1 MDSSSETTRPSVRAR
16 ASRVAILVILAA
28 ALGLR
33 LYGLGWDEGYP
44 YTPHP
49 DERFILSK
57 AAELSLPGL
66 GDLGTLLDA
75 DLSTWNPRRFAY
87 GSLPLYLLKGVQTS
101 YELLAEQPLHDLRI
115 AGRVIS
121 AFADF
126 ATVVLVFLLGSM
138 AYGRRVGLI
147 AAALVATAVIHVQ
160 LSHFFAVD
168 TLLTLFV
175 VGGLYFLVRV
185 ARDGRTGDSVAAGA
199 LIGLG
204 LATKV
209 SIAPLLG
216 AFALA
221 HVMYAL
227 SMLSSVDVRF
237 DRRWRRAAVGLAA
250 GAGTAFAVLVVAQPY
265 MFLDWD
271 RFYADVIEQSEMVRR
286 IRDYP
291 YTRQYIDTTPYLYHV
306 RQLATWGLGWPLGLL
321 AWGGLAFAAL
331 RGLRLSVGAAYMVAG
346 VALPAALLVYSTSV
360 VAIVVASGI
369 ALLALAATLP
379 FRSVD
384 SRTDVLLLSWVVP
397 YFLVIGSFDV
407 KFLRY
412 LLPITPFM
420 LLFGARML
428 AAVWDRALAYRSTL
442 KPYLAAGG
450 IVLLGASIFYTLAY
464 VSIYSERHTAVR
476 ASEWIDENVRGPN
489 TILKEHWE
497 ESLPELYA
505 YNVRELKLYDPDSP
519 QKTLEMAASLA
530 SADYLVFYSNRLY
543 GTIPRLPERYP
554 VSDRFYDVLFSG
566 RLGYRLVHVETAYP
580 ELFGVSFVDDTFERP
595 GVVEPEPLNDLRQS
609 ALYLRLGAADESFT
623 VYDHPKVLILRNV
636 GHYGTGYIQ
645 QEIENGVEYGWPST
659 EVLEQNGLML
669 SEEVARVQRGG
680 GTWTDIVKP
689 GSWTSR
695 APAVAWLLVVELMAL
710 AALPLAWLVFRPLPD
725 RGFLFSKGLGLL
737 AVGLVVW
744 LLASVHWM
752 EFSRLSIAV
761 GLIAV
766 GSISAIIAAT
776 RWREMVDFARARW
789 RLLVIGEVV
798 FLVAYFAFVMVRMA
812 NPDLWHPYRGGEK
825 PMDLA
830 YLNAVLKSS
839 YMPPYDPWFAG
850 GFINYY
856 YWGQFLVAM
865 LVRATGI
872 ETAVAFNLA
881 VPAFFALTAAG
892 SFSLVYNLAESTR
905 LRLAPPSVP
914 LPQGA
919 SEKAG
924 PVLRG
929 LSLSPVIAGTGGV
942 LFVVVL
948 GNLDGAIQV
957 GQGVWRSFVQGQP
970 FWDPAVGGFD
980 FWRSTRMMPPDPP
993 GHEISEFPFF
1003 SFLFADLHAHM
1014 MVLPF
1019 TMIALGIGAAVVVG
1033 ASANSRGRGILPGVE
1048 ETARLAALGVV
1059 IGSLRLINA
1068 WDFPTHLI
1076 IGISA
1081 VFLGEYFSHGG
1092 LGLTV
1097 IFRWATKS
1105 VLVVAVGYAA
1115 FLPYHMRYEA
1125 FFNGVEGTTNTTV
1138 LWQFLAI
1145 TGLFIFIVGSFFLHE
1160 ARDWLRHLFE
1170 AVGRMA
1176 RPVNRGETAALLL
1189 LATGAVVVVVA
1200 GTLIVVAAFG
1210 STVPFVVVLLA
1221 LVAAVGVR
1229 WLLSARPDA
1238 PPLAFA
1244 GLMVG
1249 VALSLAIGLDFVRV
1263 EGDIDRM
1270 NSVFKFYLQM
1280 WVLLAAASAY
1290 LLWRLA
1296 HGRQGWWR
1304 RPSWLATAWAAGLG
1318 VLLVGSGVYPILG
1331 TQDRLRDRF
1340 DDRVTPLTL
1349 DGTAYIEGAVY
1360 RDPRGSI
1367 DLKADFEGIR
1377 WLLANVEGSPVI
1389 LEGSTEPERY
1399 RWGGRV
1405 SIYTGLPT
1413 IVGWKWHQ
1421 EQQRWAYQAD
1431 VGRRTRDVHLLYE
1444 TANPEKAREL
1454 LTKYGVEY
1462 VYVGPLE
1469 RAYYGADGLA
1479 KFEDMVGEDLERV
1492 FRTDL
1497 VTIYRV
1503 RNAT

>member
-121 AFADF
+121 ALADF

-227 SMLSSVDVRF
+227 SMLSSVDVPF

-346 VALPAALLVYSTSV
+346 VALPAALLVYSTSA
-360 VAIVVASGI
+360 VAIVAASGI

-379 FRSVD
+379 FRSPE

-595 GVVEPEPLNDLRQS
+595 GVVEPEALNDLRQS
-609 ALYLRLGAADESFT
+609 ALSLRLGAADESFT
-623 VYDHPKVLILRNV
+623 VYDHPKVLILRNI

-645 QEIENGVEYGWPST
+645 QEIEKGVEYGWPST
-659 EVLEQNGLML
+659 EVVEQSGLML
-669 SEEVARVQRGG
+669 SDEVVRAQRGG

-752 EFSRLSIAV
+752 EFSRLSFAV

-825 PMDLA
+825 PMDMA
-830 YLNAVLKSS
+830 YLNAVLRSS

-865 LVRATGI
+865 LIRATGI

-914 LPQGA
+914 LPQGG

-924 PVLRG
+924 PILRG
-929 LSLSPVIAGTGGV
+929 LHLSPVIAGTGGV

-957 GQGVWRSFVQGQP
+957 WEGVWRSFVQGLV
-970 FWDPAVGGFD
+970 FWDPGVGGFD

-993 GHEISEFPFF
+993 GHEINEFPFF

-1019 TMIALGIGAAVVVG
+1019 TLVALGIGTAVVIG
-1033 ASANSRGRGILPGVE
+1033 ASAKSRGRGILPGVE

-1115 FLPYHMRYEA
+1115 FLPYHMTYEA

>member
-1 MDSSSETTRPSVRAR
+1 MDSSPETKGASFRAR
-16 ASRVAILVILAA
+16 ASRIALLVILAV

-66 GDLGTLLDA
+66 SELGTLFDSE
-75 DLSTWNPRRFAY
+75 LSTWNPRRFAY
-87 GSLPLYLLKGVQTS
+87 GSSPLYLLKGVQAG
-101 YELLAEQPLHDLRI
+101 YEFLAEQPLHDLRI

-121 AFADF
+121 ALTDF

-147 AAALVATAVIHVQ
+147 AALLAATAVIHVQ

-185 ARDGRTGDSVAAGA
+185 ARNGRTWDSVAAGA

-221 HVMYAL
+221 HIMYAL
-227 SMLSSVDVRF
+227 SMLGPVDATF
-237 DRRWRRAAVGLAA
+237 DRRWRQSAIGLAA
-250 GAGTAFAVLVVAQPY
+250 GAGAALAVLVVVQPY

-306 RQLATWGLGWPLGLL
+306 QQLATWGLGWPLGLV
-321 AWGGLAFAAL
+321 AWGGLVFAAL
-331 RGLRLSVGAAYMVAG
+331 RGLRLPVGVAYVAAG
-346 VALPAALLVYSTSV
+346 VTLPAALLVYSTSA
-360 VAIVVASGI
+360 VAIVAASGI
-369 ALLALAATLP
+369 ALVALAATLP
-379 FRSVD
+379 FRSAE
-384 SRTDVLLLSWVVP
+384 SRADVLLLSWVVP

-428 AAVWDRALAYRSTL
+428 TAVWDRAAAYRPAL

-450 IVLLGASIFYTLAY
+450 IILLGVSIFYTLAY
-464 VSIYSERHTAVR
+464 VSIYSEKHTAVR
-476 ASEWIDENVRGPN
+476 ASEWIHENARGPN

-505 YNVRELKLYDPDSP
+505 YNVRELRLYEPDRP
-519 QKTLEMAASLA
+519 QKTLEMADSLA

-595 GVVEPEPLNDLRQS
+595 GVVEPEGLGDFTQS
-609 ALYLRLGAADESFT
+609 AVSLRLGAADESFT
-623 VYDHPKVLILRNV
+623 VYDHPKVLILQNV
-636 GHYGTGYIQ
+636 GRYGTGYIQ
-645 QEIENGVEYGWPST
+645 QEIEKGVEYPWPST
-659 EVLEQNGLML
+659 EAAEPSGLML
-669 SEEVARVQRGG
+669 SDELARAQREG
-680 GTWTDIVKP
+680 GTWTDIVRP
-689 GSWTSR
+689 ESWTNR
-695 APAVAWLLVVELMAL
+695 VPAIAWLLAIELIAL

-737 AVGLVVW
+737 VVGLVVW
-744 LLASVHWM
+744 LLASVGWM
-752 EFSRLSIAV
+752 EFSRLSVAV

-766 GSISAIIAAT
+766 GSVSAIIVAG
-776 RWREMVDFARARW
+776 RWREMVDFVRTRW
-789 RLLVIGEVV
+789 KLLLIGEAV
-798 FLVAYFAFVMVRMA
+798 FLLAYFAFVMVRMA
-812 NPDLWHPYRGGEK
+812 NPDLWHAYRGGEK

-830 YLNAVLKSS
+830 YLNAVLRSS

-872 ETAVAFNLA
+872 GTAVAFNLA

-892 SFSLVYNLAESTR
+892 SFSLIYNLAESTR
-905 LRLAPPSVP
+905 ARLSSSAVP
-914 LPQGA
+914 
-919 SEKAG
+919 
-924 PVLRG
+924 RG
-929 LSLSPVIAGTGGV
+929 LPLSPVIAGLGAV
-942 LFVVVL
+942 FFVAVL

-957 GQGVWRSFVQGQP
+957 GQGVWRSFVQGLS
-970 FWDPAVGGFD
+970 FWDPGAGGFD

-993 GHEISEFPFF
+993 GFEINEFPFF

-1019 TMIALGIGAAVVVG
+1019 TLVALGIGAAVVIG
-1033 ASANSRGRGILPGVE
+1033 ASARSRGRGRLRGIEDL
-1048 ETARLAALGVV
+1048 ARLAVLGVV

-1076 IGISA
+1076 MGVSA
-1081 VFLGEYFSHGG
+1081 VFLAEYFSHGG
-1092 LGLTV
+1092 LGLV
-1097 IFRWATKS
+1097 VVLRWMAKS
-1105 VLVVAVGYAA
+1105 ALVVAVGYAA
-1115 FLPYHMRYEA
+1115 FLPYHLTYEA
-1125 FFNGVEGTTNTTV
+1125 FFNSVEGTTNTTV

-1160 ARDWLRHLFE
+1160 ARDWLRRLCE
-1170 AVGRMA
+1170 AVSGMVRSA
-1176 RPVNRGETAALLL
+1176 PRGEIVGLWLLGGGLVVIAAV
-1189 LATGAVVVVVA
+1189 GAPSVI
-1200 GTLIVVAAFG
+1200 TRLG
-1210 STVPFVVVLLA
+1210 STVPFVGALLA
-1221 LVAAVGVR
+1221 LVAAVGLR
-1229 WLLSARPDA
+1229 WMMSDRPDA
-1238 PPLAFA
+1238 PHLAFA
-1244 GLMVG
+1244 ALMVG

-1296 HGRQGWWR
+1296 HDRPGWWR
-1304 RPSWLATAWAAGLG
+1304 RPSWGATAWAAGLG
-1318 VLLVGSGVYPILG
+1318 VLLVGSAVYPLLG

-1340 DDRVTPLTL
+1340 DARVTPLTL

-1360 RDPRGSI
+1360 RDPRGNI
-1367 DLKADFEGIR
+1367 DLAADFEGIQ
-1377 WLLANVEGSPVI
+1377 WLLENVEGSPVV
-1389 LEGSTEPERY
+1389 LEGSSEPERY

-1405 SIYTGLPT
+1405 SIYTGLPS

-1431 VGRRTRDVHLLYE
+1431 VGRRITDVHLLYL
-1444 TANPEKAREL
+1444 TANPQKAREL
-1454 LTKYGVEY
+1454 LAKYGVEY

-1469 RAYYGADGLA
+1469 RAYYGADGLD

-1492 FRTDL
+1492 FQTEQ

-1503 RNAT
+1503 IDG